1 MYQQLSEPELNQI
14 LQSLISQSRVYC
26 YFAQFEC
33 FFVHCS
39 EIFGWSVSLGDQ
51 IIQPSAF
58 LCVQKDSLSSST
70 RVAMKKKILYS
81 IVSNP
86 GVSLVGV
93 EGRNERKD
101 RLAKL
106 FNGVFQMELLS
117 LCSEVCKEFNVACY
131 QIKRKKEVSLE
142 DDVFEEEEEDVMCP
156 ISL

>member
-1 MYQQLSEPELNQI
+1 MHRN
-14 LQSLISQSRVYC
+14 
-26 YFAQFEC
+26 
-33 FFVHCS
+33 
-39 EIFGWSVSLGDQ
+39 EIFGWSVSLDDQ

-86 GVSLVGV
+86 GVSLVGI
-93 EGRNERKD
+93 EGRDERKD

-117 LCSEVCKEFNVACY
+117 LCSEICKEFNVVCY
-131 QIKRKKEVSLE
+131 QIKRKKEISLDE
-142 DDVFEEEEEDVMCP
+142 DVFDDDEEEDVMCP